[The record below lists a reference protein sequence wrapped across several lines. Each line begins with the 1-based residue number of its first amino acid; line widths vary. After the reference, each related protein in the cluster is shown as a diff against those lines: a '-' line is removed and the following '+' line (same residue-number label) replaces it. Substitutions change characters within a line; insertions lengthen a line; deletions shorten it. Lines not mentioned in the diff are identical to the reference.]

1 MTVDSGK
8 LQAVANRLRAHS
20 IRSTFASASGHP
32 TTCLSAADLVTA
44 LFFGVMRFD
53 PKAPQ
58 DPRSDR
64 FVLSKGHAAPLLY
77 AAWAE
82 AGAFPVEDLMNLRK
96 IDSDLEGHPTP
107 RLPFV
112 DVATGSLGQGL
123 SAGAGMAVNAKYL
136 DKIDSRVY
144 VLLGDGEVAE
154 GAVWEA
160 AAFAS
165 YYKLDNLCAMVD
177 VNRLGQS
184 QATMYGHDLDVLV
197 RRFKA
202 FGWHTIGIDGHDFS
216 EVLGAYREAAETAD
230 RPTAIVARTLKGKGV
245 SFLEDK
251 DGLHGKPLGS
261 EEEVARALEELG
273 LDDSVCLSV
282 APIQGGAVPSPAV
295 GTLGPPDYELGQ
307 EVATREAYG
316 KALARLGAVD
326 PRVVAVDG
334 DTKNSTF
341 SETFMKA
348 FPDRFYECFIAEQN
362 MVGVGVGLGTR
373 GKIPFASTFAAFL
386 TRAYDHIR
394 MAAISRANL
403 KLVGSH
409 AGVSIGEDGP
419 SQMAL
424 EDLAMMRAIPD
435 CVVLYPSDAVS
446 SEACVK
452 LVAETP
458 GMCFIRTSRPKT
470 PVIYANDEPFAVG
483 KCKVVRSS
491 SKDRATVVGAGVTLF
506 EALKAHD
513 MLAKAGI
520 AVRVVD
526 LFSVKPIDAE
536 GIRQAAGETGG
547 KVVTAEDHY
556 AEGGI
561 GEAVQSALAG
571 TGAYVRILAVDGV
584 ARSGKSE
591 ELLAMFGI
599 DAEHIAQAVREMVG

>member
-1 MTVDSGK
+1 
-8 LQAVANRLRAHS
+8 
-20 IRSTFASASGHP
+20 
-32 TTCLSAADLVTA
+32 
-44 LFFGVMRFD
+44 MRFD

-334 DTKNSTF
+334 DTKNTTF